1 MNREIKFRVWD
12 IPNNCFIPNDCYVLS
27 NDGRSLGMMVKD
39 WNNYKIGEHMYSP
52 NQTLSQFTGLL
63 DKNGKDIYEGDIVL
77 LNHWKSSDLF
87 NYKLPFIVE
96 YYEGEINFKQK
107 EYNNFKGSLVGKID
121 IEIIG
126 NQFEN
131 PELL

>member
-1 MNREIKFRVWD
+1 MNKQIKFRAWD
-12 IPNNCFIPNDCYVLS
+12 NKSQQMLFQNQQYGLEPQ
-27 NDGRSLGMMVKD
+27 
-39 WNNYKIGEHMYSP
+39 YKIQDDCWTRFWEALYRCQEQFILM
-52 NQTLSQFTGLL
+52 QFTGLL
-63 DKNGKDIYEGDIVL
+63 DKNGKEIYEGDIVL

-121 IEIIG
+121 IKIIG
-126 NQFEN
+126 NIYEN